1 MSRILDTSSERNSS
15 KLHRTVSNVQTSKV
29 QRGHWPLGRIE
40 VTYPGT
46 DGHVRAVDVR
56 VKGQVMRPIVKLCP
70 LELDG
75 DVVPSEAD
83 RD

>member
-1 MSRILDTSSERNSS
+1 MYKRR
-15 KLHRTVSNVQTSKV
+15 KAP
-29 QRGHWPLGRIE
+29 RGHWPLGRIE
-40 VTYPGT
+40 VTYPGM

-56 VKGQVMRPIVKLCP
+56 VKGQGMRRPIVKLCP

-75 DVVPSEAD
+75 DVVPSDAD